1 VTQIRRNRTISL
13 RLSEEEYAVL
23 HAQYPHHGARSVSD
37 LARVALQRLIAESPA
52 SQAGVAAKVYEL
64 DHRMNAVEAELARL
78 LEREKVMA

>member
-1 VTQIRRNRTISL
+1 M
-13 RLSEEEYAVL
+13 L

-64 DHRMNAVEAELARL
+64 DHRMNAVEADIARFR
-78 LEREKVMA
+78 EREKVMA